1 MTHSAPGAQTLER
14 PFTAIP
20 ALAGHKV
27 ILHKDDYHQ
36 LPYVASAL
44 VKVIGALKEAEAED
58 IAETAF
64 TQGKATVIECPKEV
78 AEHYQEQLQGYGLT
92 VTVEAA

>member
-1 MTHSAPGAQTLER
+1 MTPSAPGAQTLDR
-14 PFTAIP
+14 PLATIS

-27 ILHKDDYHQ
+27 ILHKDGYHQ
-36 LPYVASAL
+36 TAYVASAL
-44 VKVIGALKEAEAED
+44 VKVIGALKESEAES

-64 TQGKATVIECPKEV
+64 TQGRATVIECPKEV

-92 VTVEAA
+92 VTIEAA

>member
-1 MTHSAPGAQTLER
+1 MTQSAPGAQTLDR
-14 PFTAIP
+14 PFAAIP

-36 LPYVASAL
+36 IPFVASAL
-44 VKVIGALKEAEAED
+44 VKVIGALEQGEAES
-58 IAETAF
+58 IAEAAF
-64 TQGKATVIECPKEV
+64 TQGRATVVECPKEV

-92 VTVEAA
+92 VTIEAA

>member
-1 MTHSAPGAQTLER
+1 MTQSASGAQTLDR
-14 PFTAIP
+14 PLAIIP

-27 ILHKDDYHQ
+27 VLHKDDYHRV
-36 LPYVASAL
+36 PYVVSAL
-44 VKVIGALKEAEAED
+44 VKAVGALAEGEARS

-64 TQGKATVIECPKEV
+64 SLGRAIVIECPKEA

-92 VTVEAA
+92 VTIEAA